1 MKHQLD
7 CEAARAELAA
17 RTYGEP
23 DGHLTVALEAH
34 LESCAACRSARSEMT
49 VARGFL
55 DRGTPPLGDLGGEL
69 EPGASRE
76 VAQDVVR
83 RVRRR
88 GAWRSVLFGVAAALL
103 GFVTL
108 GALGTRAEVSGDRLV
123 LSFDLPFAAPAE
135 PASDDWRESV
145 RGIARAE
152 VAEQTASLR
161 DLHELQM
168 YDLRVREEQE
178 RLKLVHAID
187 RVRRHDREG
196 FATILAALQR
206 GSEKENRI
214 TREALV
220 ELASLVQ
227 VEQEN

>member
-108 GALGTRAEVSGDRLV
+108 GALGTRAEVSGDL
-123 LSFDLPFAAPAE
+123 LQWN
-135 PASDDWRESV
+135 SD
-145 RGIARAE
+145 
-152 VAEQTASLR
+152 
-161 DLHELQM
+161 
-168 YDLRVREEQE
+168 E
-178 RLKLVHAID
+178 R
-187 RVRRHDREG
+187 
-196 FATILAALQR
+196 TILEDSGSSFRARDDIGGPGPRYIR
-206 GSEKENRI
+206 GTVHPK
-214 TREALV
+214 
-220 ELASLVQ
+220 
-227 VEQEN
+227 